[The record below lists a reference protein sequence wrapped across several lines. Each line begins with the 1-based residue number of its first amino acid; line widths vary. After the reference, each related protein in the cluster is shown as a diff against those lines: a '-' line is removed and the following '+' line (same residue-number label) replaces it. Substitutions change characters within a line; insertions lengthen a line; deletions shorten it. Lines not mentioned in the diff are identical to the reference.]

1 MISKLIGVIDSIEP
15 GLVII
20 DVNGVCYDVQ
30 VSYQTYYQLG
40 KPADNIALQTHMV
53 VREDAQILYGFYS
66 KAEKSM
72 FLELI
77 KINGVGPK
85 LAIGILSGLEITE
98 LVTAIWNE
106 DVKTLC
112 KIPGVGK
119 KSAER
124 LVMEMKEKIERLPIN
139 ISDIPTVE
147 TFSEPETDPHRDD
160 AEKALMSLGYKE
172 RDAIKA
178 IANVYAS
185 GKSVDE
191 LIKDALRHLI

>member
-1 MISKLIGVIDSIEP
+1 VISKLIGVIDSIEP
-15 GLVII
+15 GLVTI

-30 VSYQTYYQLG
+30 VSYQTYYHLG
-40 KPADNIALQTHMV
+40 KPADNIELQTHMV
-53 VREDAQILYGFYS
+53 VREDAQILYGFYG

-98 LVTAIWNE
+98 LVNAIWNE

-124 LVMEMKEKIERLPIN
+124 LVMEMKEKLPIDLSE
-139 ISDIPTVE
+139 IKVVGASL
-147 TFSEPETDPHRDD
+147 EPEVDPHRDD

-172 RDAIKA
+172 KDAIKA